1 MNVYKIDPSTDSC
14 KDQRSVLGIDEESI
28 QDSNDQTVGLED
40 GEIYE
45 PGGPPIEGR
54 PSTNVISDETE
65 TQKRNVPVDSTAKGL
80 IKGYRN
86 MGQKVGWSQPKLAP
100 K

>member
-1 MNVYKIDPSTDSC
+1 M
-14 KDQRSVLGIDEESI
+14 LGIDEESI

-54 PSTNVISDETE
+54 PSTNVISDEAE
-65 TQKRNVPVDSTAKGL
+65 TQKRNVPVVSTAKGL

>member
-1 MNVYKIDPSTDSC
+1 MGNENEPIHDS
-14 KDQRSVLGIDEESI
+14 DE
-28 QDSNDQTVGLED
+28 NTVGLED

-45 PGGPPIEGR
+45 PGGPPVQGV
-54 PSTNVISDETE
+54 TNVRVLSDETD
-65 TQKRNVPVDSTAKGL
+65 TQKRHVPVESTAKGL

-86 MGQKVGWSQPKLAP
+86 MGEKVVWPQLKLAP

>member
-1 MNVYKIDPSTDSC
+1 MRKVSKTQMT
-14 KDQRSVLGIDEESI
+14 K
-28 QDSNDQTVGLED
+28 TVGLED

-45 PGGPPIEGR
+45 PGGPPIERR

-65 TQKRNVPVDSTAKGL
+65 TQIRNVPVDSTAKGL